1 MNGALQTTRLFSGN
15 SWKFLVCA
23 LIASSGLIGSASM
36 KEIHEYFTVWD
47 WAVIIG
53 YLALTTLVGHAMR
66 GKQGTIRDF
75 FLGGRSLPWPAVC
88 GSIIATE
95 ISGVTFIGV
104 AGTLFALHGN
114 FTYLIWGIGSVLGRV
129 LVAKFFVPVFYEQE
143 IYSPY
148 DYMGRRLGGAVK
160 SLATVVFTLGSI
172 LGQSVRVFVAAIPL
186 QVVTGLP
193 IWICIIIIGLF
204 AIGWTLMGGMRTV
217 IWTDVMQFGLFA
229 CGGLLAL
236 FYIVNGLDG
245 GWGEY
250 WKTASDYGRT
260 VTWDD
265 RWGFTKN
272 LEFTLWVAILA
283 VPFQNMTAFGV
294 DQLNAQRMFCCKNKK
309 DAQKALVFSSVG
321 QLLTLL
327 MLLVGAGL
335 VIHYDK
341 NPFTPA
347 EGAVVMNVQTEKIA
361 NSEDASHAQ
370 KDKFTLA
377 EEKLRKARRIEKKGA
392 TQVVKTTEGE
402 DRLQVIHQNQLS
414 NVAVPEK
421 PDNVFPMWIVT
432 VLPVGLSGL
441 ILAGVFAAAISSLD
455 SILAAL
461 SQTTLSLFYHPES
474 KTDEELE
481 DFNLVVKSRWLV
493 VFWGI
498 GLTLFTLLL
507 VKASEGIPVLP
518 LAFGMTAYTMGPLL
532 GIFLAALIGKASAR
546 GLIVGVILSL
556 LLVLFVRTDVWVL
569 VVGDWKWL
577 AETLGELPTYTTTVT
592 EKSDGSVKYGLDP
605 VFYFG
610 WAWPITTIL
619 TLVCGLL
626 GGWIQNLTGGQNE

>member
-1 MNGALQTTRLFSGN
+1 MDKQ
-15 SWKFLVCA
+15 V
-23 LIASSGLIGSASM
+23 
-36 KEIHEYFTVWD
+36 HEYFTYWD
-47 WAVIIG
+47 WAVIVG
-53 YLALTTLVGHAMR
+53 YLALTTIVGHLMR

-104 AGTLFALHGN
+104 AGGLFALHGN
-114 FTYLIWGIGSVLGRV
+114 FTYLIWGIGSIIGRV
-129 LVAKFFVPVFYEQE
+129 IVAKYFVPVFYEQE

-148 DYMGRRLGGAVK
+148 DYMGRRLGSAVK
-160 SLATVVFTLGSI
+160 TLATLVFTLGSI

-193 IWICIIIIGLF
+193 IWICIIMIGLF

-217 IWTDVMQFGLFA
+217 IWTDVMQFGLFTF
-229 CGGLLAL
+229 GGLTAL
-236 FYIVNGLDG
+236 FVVVNHLDG
-245 GWGEY
+245 GWSEY
-250 WKTASDYGRT
+250 WQTASNLGRT

-265 RWGFTKN
+265 TWGFTAN

-294 DQLNAQRMFCCKNKK
+294 DQLNAQRMFCCKNQK
-309 DAQKALVFSSVG
+309 DAQKALVWSSMG
-321 QLLTLL
+321 QALTLL

-335 VIHYDK
+335 VVYYDK

-347 EGAVVMNVQTEKIA
+347 EGAVVMKIEKKS
-361 NSEDASHAQ
+361 SENGIIPISELE
-370 KDKFTLA
+370 T
-377 EEKLRKARRIEKKGA
+377 EEKLAIAAQSLAKAPKLERKGS
-392 TQVVKTTEGE
+392 TQKTVGSKELTILDQTGVS
-402 DRLQVIHQNQLS
+402 QVS
-414 NVAVPEK
+414 KPDK

-461 SQTTLSLFYHPES
+461 SQTTLSLLYHPES
-474 KTDEELE
+474 KSDEELE
-481 DFNLVVKSRWLV
+481 RLNLVTKSRWLV

-507 VKASEGIPVLP
+507 VRVSEGVAVLP

-532 GIFLAALIGKASAR
+532 GLFLASLFGRASAR
-546 GLIVGVILSL
+546 GLIVGVVTSFI
-556 LLVLFVRTDVWVL
+556 LVLFIRVDVWVL
-569 VVGDWKWL
+569 MVGDWKWL
-577 AETLGELPTYTTTVT
+577 AETLGSLPTYDLT
-592 EKSDGSVKYGLDP
+592 KSILPDGSIKYGLKP
-605 VFYFG
+605 VYYFG
-610 WAWPITTIL
+610 WAWPITTLL
-619 TLVCGLL
+619 TLFCGIL
-626 GGWIQNLTGGQNE
+626 IPPKKNI